1 MPQISIIGNEG
12 KPVLYASLTLE
23 GKLFFEFEYYGRDEN
38 EGDYEFNHTVEPEE
52 FPRIASK
59 FGLNPKD
66 PILSLIQQ
74 ITDMGKGQELERA
87 LTKEEIKNE
96 LWTWLGTPQN
106 LMSVGVVIIEIAQE
120 GNHLTYS
127 RLPTN
132 RNFIH
137 GGPTGRAAQV
147 HIALGK

>member
-1 MPQISIIGNEG
+1 MPQISIIGDEG

-23 GKLFFEFEYYGRDEN
+23 GKLFFEFEYYGRNEN

-52 FPRIASK
+52 FPQIARR
-59 FGLNPKD
+59 FGLNPED

-96 LWTWLGTPQN
+96 LWTWLGTP
-106 LMSVGVVIIEIAQE
+106 
-120 GNHLTYS
+120 
-127 RLPTN
+127 
-132 RNFIH
+132 
-137 GGPTGRAAQV
+137 
-147 HIALGK
+147 